1 MKKIAFTF
9 LLLISLFACKNND
22 SVRSPE
28 KEDASNI
35 YNAEKDEMGMNQ
47 AIAKAK
53 LSIGEFDKALQSKK
67 YDETTFAIKVKFP
80 TDDNGAEHIWMTDIV
95 IEKGDYTGTV
105 GNTPELTKKVKEG
118 ERMKINKADISD
130 WMYVDKEMHLHGGE
144 TIKYIRSQKS
154 KAEQKEFDK
163 DFPYVIEQ

>member
-1 MKKIAFTF
+1 MKKITF
-9 LLLISLFACKNND
+9 LLLLLISLFACKNND

-80 TDDNGAEHIWMTDIV
+80 TD
-95 IEKGDYTGTV
+95 YTGTV